1 MAVIDSRLID
11 PNGIPEISENFNRVL
26 NLVDKS
32 SGTPG
37 PAGPPGEDGAPGPAG
52 KDGVGITS
60 ITGSIDGEN
69 NLTIIIN
76 LTEGEPQTITG
87 KITPPA
93 AP

>member
-11 PNGIPEISENFNRVL
+11 PNGIPEITENFNRVL
-26 NLVDKS
+26 DLVDKS
-32 SGTPG
+32 SGT
-37 PAGPPGEDGAPGPAG
+37 PGPAG

-69 NLTIIIN
+69 NITITIN
-76 LTEGEPQTITG
+76 LTEGEPQVIKG